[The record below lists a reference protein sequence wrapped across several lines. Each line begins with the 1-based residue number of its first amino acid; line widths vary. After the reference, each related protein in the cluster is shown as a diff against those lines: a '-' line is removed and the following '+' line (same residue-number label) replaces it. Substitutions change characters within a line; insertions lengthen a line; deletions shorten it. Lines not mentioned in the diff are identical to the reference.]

1 MKSSKVVTFEICEIF
16 SNYYFSY
23 GRDYKATPAG
33 DNKTRKN
40 IGRFSNS
47 VTEENS
53 APEENHR
60 KHITGAASTHAIV
73 QD

>member
-23 GRDYKATPAG
+23 GRDYKATPTG
-33 DNKTRKN
+33 DNKARKN